1 MIDIKAV
8 EEDIKAHERHQE
20 ESHSLAYELLREVKA
35 SSKRWFI
42 IAMIE
47 LVIILAIVG
56 GMIWYNSLPVEDYNA
71 TIHTEGDENNV
82 IGIGDSYGYNSE
94 SVSENTAW

>member
-1 MIDIKAV
+1 MIDIKRV
-8 EEDIKAHERHQE
+8 ENDIKANERDCE
-20 ESHSLAYELLREVKA
+20 DHSLAYELLSEVKA

-42 IAMIE
+42 IAMLE
-47 LVIILAIVG
+47 LAIILSIVA
-56 GMIWYNSLPVEDYNA
+56 GMVWYNSLPVEDYNA

-94 SVSENTAW
+94 GISENTTW